1 MQLLNCFAKSLKSW
15 QKKYSVTGQVPL
27 MVGIFTLGLI
37 AYNSNLIQASE
48 YKQQVK
54 GQRIKLTLAVH
65 SGEKEAWDELARM
78 LEEKHK
84 NIDLVIKEE
93 KYDFK
98 TAAQGSDIIYF
109 VLPL

>member
-1 MQLLNCFAKSLKSW
+1 MQLLNCFAKSLNSW

-48 YKQQVK
+48 YNQQVK
-54 GQRIKLTLAVH
+54 GQKKIELTLAVH
-65 SGEKEAWDELARM
+65 SEEKEAWDELARM

-93 KYDFK
+93 QYDFK
-98 TAAQGSDIIYF
+98 TAAQRIESG
-109 VLPL
+109 